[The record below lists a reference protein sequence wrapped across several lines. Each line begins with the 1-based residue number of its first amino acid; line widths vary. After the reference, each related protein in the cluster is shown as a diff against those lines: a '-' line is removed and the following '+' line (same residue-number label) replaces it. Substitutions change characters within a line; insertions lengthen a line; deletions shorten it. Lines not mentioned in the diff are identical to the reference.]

1 MSGII
6 IAAVVVSCTGLLLG
20 LFLGVM
26 GKKFYVEVDQKEI
39 DVRAELPGNNCGG
52 CGYAG
57 CDALAKAIAAGE
69 APANACPVGGA
80 PVASK
85 IGAIMGEEVGESVRM
100 TAFVKC
106 AGDCDKA
113 KENYVYSGAMDCTA
127 MNVVPNGGSKAC
139 TYGCMGYG
147 SCVKACPFDAI
158 HIVNGIAVVDKGKC
172 KACGK
177 CVAVCPRHLIEIIPY
192 KSNYTVNCSSNDKGK
207 DVMSACSV
215 GCIGCM
221 LCTKQCEFGAITVEN
236 NIAHIDYSKCT
247 GCGTVLNTAL
257 PRANQ
262 YFTAWH
268 EIYHLI
274 FDKVS
279 FNHFIEIDNM
289 LEERKAEC
297 FAACMLLKGVERYYE
312 DLTKMDFISK
322 IFYCMATF
330 QAPYK
335 SVLVSLY
342 EYAVQSKNEEL
353 CCKIKE
359 VFDLQFDNLAEKFQ
373 MLGLDDSLVTPSY
386 VINTS
391 SLQEKIKKSMENNP
405 ELNYHK
411 DNEAFLK
418 IL

>member
-80 PVASK
+80 PVAAK

-100 TAFVKC
+100 
-106 AGDCDKA
+106 
-113 KENYVYSGAMDCTA
+113 TA

-247 GCGTVLNTAL
+247 GCG
-257 PRANQ
+257 
-262 YFTAWH
+262 
-268 EIYHLI
+268 
-274 FDKVS
+274 K
-279 FNHFIEIDNM
+279 
-289 LEERKAEC
+289 C
-297 FAACMLLKGVERYYE
+297 
-312 DLTKMDFISK
+312 
-322 IFYCMATF
+322 
-330 QAPYK
+330 
-335 SVLVSLY
+335 
-342 EYAVQSKNEEL
+342 
-353 CCKIKE
+353 
-359 VFDLQFDNLAEKFQ
+359 AEKC
-373 MLGLDDSLVTPSY
+373 PK
-386 VINTS
+386 
-391 SLQEKIKKSMENNP
+391 KIIH
-405 ELNYHK
+405 LH
-411 DNEAFLK
+411 
-418 IL
+418 

>member
-80 PVASK
+80 PVAAK

-139 TYGCMGYG
+139 TYGCTGYG
-147 SCVKACPFDAI
+147 SCKAVCEFGAI
-158 HIVNGIAVVDKGKC
+158 DIIDGIAVINKEKC

-177 CVAVCPRHLIEIIPY
+177 CVTECPRHLIELVPY
-192 KSNYTVNCSSNDKGK
+192 DAERLVRCNSHDKGLQVK
-207 DVMSACSV
+207 AVCSA
-215 GCIGCM
+215 GCIGCT
-221 LCTKQCEFGAITVEN
+221 LCARNCEAGAITIDRN
-236 NIAHIDYSKCT
+236 LAHIDPEKCT
-247 GCGTVLNTAL
+247 NCGAC
-257 PRANQ
+257 
-262 YFTAWH
+262 
-268 EIYHLI
+268 
-274 FDKVS
+274 
-279 FNHFIEIDNM
+279 
-289 LEERKAEC
+289 KAKC
-297 FAACMLLKGVERYYE
+297 PVKI
-312 DLTKMDFISK
+312 IS
-322 IFYCMATF
+322 
-330 QAPYK
+330 
-335 SVLVSLY
+335 
-342 EYAVQSKNEEL
+342 
-353 CCKIKE
+353 
-359 VFDLQFDNLAEKFQ
+359 
-373 MLGLDDSLVTPSY
+373 
-386 VINTS
+386 
-391 SLQEKIKKSMENNP
+391 
-405 ELNYHK
+405 
-411 DNEAFLK
+411 
-418 IL
+418 

>member
-215 GCIGCM
+215 GCIGSELDDRITRLQESTGHIVDDVEEILSMHKFLTDTFGKMTGLKKRSLASKYLHFHCPEKFFIYDRTHHEALFYAAGKAVIRPLADFQM
-221 LCTKQCEFGAITVEN
+221 APPNETEAAYRLLWKRFYDTVAIRERENPKLRMTHMPKRYWSTMTEFQDN
-236 NIAHIDYSKCT
+236 
-247 GCGTVLNTAL
+247 
-257 PRANQ
+257 P
-262 YFTAWH
+262 YFTPQ
-268 EIYHLI
+268 
-274 FDKVS
+274 S
-279 FNHFIEIDNM
+279 S
-289 LEERKAEC
+289 
-297 FAACMLLKGVERYYE
+297 AAADPVPGVPAGKPA
-312 DLTKMDFISK
+312 LGTPP
-322 IFYCMATF
+322 
-330 QAPYK
+330 APGQPAPA
-335 SVLVSLY
+335 S
-342 EYAVQSKNEEL
+342 A
-353 CCKIKE
+353 
-359 VFDLQFDNLAEKFQ
+359 
-373 MLGLDDSLVTPSY
+373 P
-386 VINTS
+386 
-391 SLQEKIKKSMENNP
+391 
-405 ELNYHK
+405 
-411 DNEAFLK
+411 
-418 IL
+418 

>member
-158 HIVNGIAVVDKGKC
+158 HIVDRNSK
-172 KACGK
+172 
-177 CVAVCPRHLIEIIPY
+177 IIYPD
-192 KSNYTVNCSSNDKGK
+192 N
-207 DVMSACSV
+207 
-215 GCIGCM
+215 
-221 LCTKQCEFGAITVEN
+221 
-236 NIAHIDYSKCT
+236 T
-247 GCGTVLNTAL
+247 G
-257 PRANQ
+257 
-262 YFTAWH
+262 
-268 EIYHLI
+268 
-274 FDKVS
+274 
-279 FNHFIEIDNM
+279 
-289 LEERKAEC
+289 RKAASIMEEK
-297 FAACMLLKGVERYYE
+297 LNVGKW
-312 DLTKMDFISK
+312 
-322 IFYCMATF
+322 
-330 QAPYK
+330 
-335 SVLVSLY
+335 
-342 EYAVQSKNEEL
+342 NEMYDDIAN
-353 CCKIKE
+353 KF
-359 VFDLQFDNLAEKFQ
+359 FDLQID
-373 MLGLDDSLVTPSY
+373 MLQTR
-386 VINTS
+386 
-391 SLQEKIKKSMENNP
+391 KK
-405 ELNYHK
+405 HK
-411 DNEAFLK
+411 GR
-418 IL
+418 

>member
-1 MSGII
+1 MVIV
-6 IAAVVVSCTGLLLG
+6 AVIMMLVLGAVLG
-20 LFLGVM
+20 LGLGVAD
-26 GKKFYVEVDQKEI
+26 KYLKVEA
-39 DVRAELPGNNCGG
+39 DVRVEKVTSLLPGYNCGG

-80 PVASK
+80 PVAAK

-158 HIVNGIAVVDKGKC
+158 HVVNGIAVVDKGKC

-207 DVMSACSV
+207 DVMSVCSV

-247 GCGTVLNTAL
+247 GCG
-257 PRANQ
+257 
-262 YFTAWH
+262 
-268 EIYHLI
+268 
-274 FDKVS
+274 K
-279 FNHFIEIDNM
+279 
-289 LEERKAEC
+289 C
-297 FAACMLLKGVERYYE
+297 
-312 DLTKMDFISK
+312 
-322 IFYCMATF
+322 
-330 QAPYK
+330 
-335 SVLVSLY
+335 
-342 EYAVQSKNEEL
+342 
-353 CCKIKE
+353 
-359 VFDLQFDNLAEKFQ
+359 AEKC
-373 MLGLDDSLVTPSY
+373 PK
-386 VINTS
+386 
-391 SLQEKIKKSMENNP
+391 KIIH
-405 ELNYHK
+405 LH
-411 DNEAFLK
+411 
-418 IL
+418 